1 MRSLFKGHLRAA
13 AAVAALVLPTSVAA
27 QEAEQVGGEES
38 YSSGDIVVTAQK
50 RSQSINDVPLTV
62 AAATGTQLLDRG
74 ISDPS
79 DLGKVVPGFTYQPA
93 PTGIPVFTLR
103 GVGYYDEALAAS
115 PAVSVYV
122 DEVPLPF
129 SIMANG
135 VAFDLERVEVLKGPQ
150 GTLFGQNSTG
160 GAINYIAARPTEEF
174 SGGFNVSYGSY
185 NAAEAQAHISGAL
198 SDTLKGRIAVRM
210 AQGGSWQRSYT
221 RDDKLGDQ
229 NMLQGRLLLD
239 WRPTDRLKVALNLN
253 GWVDK
258 GDTQAPQVIAITPQV
273 PAAVADY
280 VANFPLAPAKAKA
293 ADWGPNREFRKDDS
307 FYQGSLRV
315 DYDLTDDIVFTSLSA
330 YSRMDRDAVVDGD
343 GMPYDNVDLRNYGY
357 LESIDQEL
365 RLTVDLDRVNLVLG
379 GNYQHNRTKDHR
391 TFYIADAS
399 NNELIP
405 GFVHDGAELRT
416 RQKVDTYALF
426 GNAEYEISDTVSLIG
441 GLRYT
446 KQDRAAVMC
455 SADAGNHVMAQVFT
469 IFQASFQ
476 GKDLADVTPIAP
488 DGCLTFDENF
498 DPGPVSDTLNEDNL
512 SWRAGVNW
520 KPNRDMLFY
529 ATLSRGYKSGSF
541 PTIFATTLSQDKPVV
556 QETLLAYEAGAKLT
570 LGSAQVNLAGF
581 YYDYKDKQ
589 LLGKALDPNFGV
601 LQALVNVPKSTLYG
615 AELQVMASPVR
626 GLDLSFAATY
636 THSNIDEYIGLSSTG
651 VPDDLSGSPFPY
663 PPKLQIASDAQYEW
677 DAGSNKSLFVGTGVT
692 YASATTGGIGAE
704 PLLRIKPYA
713 IVDVR
718 AGLKSD
724 DGWRFS
730 IWGRNI
736 FDTYYWTN
744 AQRTQDTT
752 LRLAGKPAT
761 FGATFGVDF

>member
-1 MRSLFKGHLRAA
+1 MRHSRMGFLLAA
-13 AAVAALVLPTSVAA
+13 TALTAALAPAA
-27 QEAEQVGGEES
+27 LAQTAMVEAEDGMSV
-38 YSSGDIVVTAQK
+38 GDIVVTAQK
-50 RSQSINDVPLTV
+50 RSQSINEVPLTV
-62 AAATGTQLLDRG
+62 AAATGDQLADRG
-74 ISDPS
+74 VTDPS
-79 DLGKVVPGFTYQPA
+79 DLAKVVPGFTFQPA

-122 DEVPLPF
+122 DEVPIPF

-135 VAFDLERVEVLKGPQ
+135 VAFDLARVEVLKGPQ

-160 GAINYIAARPTEEF
+160 GAINYVAARPTADFASGF
-174 SGGFNVSYGSY
+174 SVSYGSY
-185 NAAEAQAHISGAL
+185 HAAEAQAYVSGPL
-198 SDTLKGRIAVRM
+198 SDTLAGRVAVRL

-221 RDDKLGDQ
+221 RDAKLGDQ

-239 WRPTDRLKVALNLN
+239 WNPTDRLRVALNLN
-253 GWVDK
+253 GWVDR

-273 PAAVADY
+273 PEAVAPY
-280 VANFPLAPAKAKA
+280 VANFPLSPAKAKA
-293 ADWGPNREFRKDDS
+293 ADWGPNRQFKKDDS
-307 FYQGSLRV
+307 FYQGSLRI
-315 DYDLTDDIVFTSLSA
+315 DYDVTDAITLTSLSA

-343 GMPYDNVDLRNYGY
+343 GMPYDNVDLRNYGF
-357 LESIDQEL
+357 LESVDQEL
-365 RLTVDLDRVNLVLG
+365 RLTADFDRVNLVLG
-379 GNYQHNRTKDHR
+379 ANYQHNNTRDHR
-391 TFYIADAS
+391 TFYLADAS

-426 GNAEYEISDTVSLIG
+426 ANAEYELTDTVTLQG

-469 IFQASFQ
+469 IFQAAFQ
-476 GKDLADVTPIAP
+476 GVDVSDITPIAP
-488 DGCLTFDENF
+488 NGCLTFDANF
-498 DPGPVSDTLNEDNL
+498 NPGPVSDELNEDNL

-520 KPNRDMLFY
+520 TPNVDTLIY
-529 ATLSRGYKSGSF
+529 ATISRGYKSGSF
-541 PTIFATTLSQDKPVV
+541 PTIFATSLSQDKPVT
-556 QETLLAYEAGAKLT
+556 QETLLAYEVGAKLS
-570 LGSAQVNLAGF
+570 LGVAQINLAGF
-581 YYDYKDKQ
+581 YYDYQDKQ
-589 LLGKALDPNFGV
+589 LIGKALDDNFGV
-601 LQALVNVPKSTLYG
+601 LQALVNVPKSTIYG
-615 AELQVMASPVR
+615 AEAQVMARPLQ
-626 GLDLSFAATY
+626 GLDVSLSATY
-636 THSNIDEYIGLSSTG
+636 THSNIDEYVGLSSTG

-663 PPKLQIASDAQYEW
+663 APELQIASDAQYEW
-677 DAGSNKSLFVGTGVT
+677 DFGSNKSLFVGGGVT

-704 PLLRIKPYA
+704 PLLRIKPHA

-718 AGLKSD
+718 AGIRSE

-730 IWGRNI
+730 VWGRNI

-752 LRLAGKPAT
+752 IRLAGKPAT
-761 FGATFGVDF
+761 FGVSFGMDF